1 MTNSKPII
9 VIATVGL
16 NSIGGIE
23 AYVRNMAQGFLAR
36 GWQVHCIATNSRG
49 DAFGKLGDGI
59 SCHDLSSLPLN
70 PKKVFTVAKLVNRIN
85 PDILLLNNCALL
97 HYALPLLNS
106 SIIPIAVL
114 HSDDPYFYNI
124 ASLFAHRIH
133 RWVAPATGLAK
144 EFRKHLRVEYSDAV
158 CVIPHGVSEQ
168 YFRPLESVAKGG
180 TCYRIAFVGFVAEN
194 KGADLLPEIMR
205 RVVQS
210 YPSIHLTVVGYG
222 PLYEQLEQQFLEA
235 GIEKNATFTG
245 PLSPEGVVGILSNSD
260 IFLLPTRI
268 EGFGLVIAEA
278 MMSGA
283 VPVVSRLAGITDTI
297 VTHNET
303 GMLVEVDDVE
313 GLSAAI
319 VDLLSNSDRLAL
331 MKLAAQKT
339 AREKFTLQRMID
351 VYERLFGS
359 ENERSI
365 MPSFGIAGWVYET
378 VREMTRKDSSGNYR
392 LQKKLSTVKRML
404 ASIAGK
410 VNVGDRDASSRAPER
425 EMTVRMNESTKE
437 DEESS
442 MATVVIVDKSPVLAG
457 AEWNLCILAE
467 HLNKAKFRVVIAAD
481 YPHSHHAV
489 YLKYGAEVLHRNTS
503 LKWWMGSERWRRP
516 LRGTDAIKRMIFA
529 RQLRH
534 IIAGSDAKIL
544 HVSLLKND
552 SWIDLAA
559 ARSMGL
565 KTVGS
570 VNSLLSQRHLDKR
583 CLELCDMLICGSD
596 FVAREIGGQ
605 TESSRIT
612 RIYSPISVAAT
623 ISLEERNIAKRELG
637 MNPDTFV
644 ISSVAM
650 LDPRKGHDVAIQAF
664 AKLSEEFSAA
674 TLLIVGGVYAESGN
688 AELERLQKLAFDSGV
703 SSRVV
708 FSGYISE
715 LRKVYVASD
724 IVLALSK
731 DGEAFGRVTAEAA
744 AHGRVAIATA
754 VGATPELIQ
763 DGITGF
769 LVHPNDPEAVAERC
783 RRVLVDKD
791 LALQIGVAAMEQ
803 VARNFH
809 PDMIARQTE
818 AVYERLLKP

>member
-1 MTNSKPII
+1 
-9 VIATVGL
+9 
-16 NSIGGIE
+16 
-23 AYVRNMAQGFLAR
+23 MAQGFLAR

-49 DAFGKLGDGI
+49 DAFGKLGVGI
-59 SCHDLSSLPLN
+59 SCHDLSSLPLSPN
-70 PKKVFTVAKLVNRIN
+70 KVFTVAKLVNKIN

-124 ASLFAHRIH
+124 ASLFAHRIY
-133 RWVAPATGLAK
+133 RWIAPTTGLAK
-144 EFRKHLRVEYSDAV
+144 EFRQYLPMEYSGAV
-158 CVIPHGVSEQ
+158 SIIPHGVSEQ
-168 YFRPLESVAKGG
+168 CFHPIEPVAKSGRN
-180 TCYRIAFVGFVAEN
+180 YRIAFVGFVAEN

-205 RVVQS
+205 RVVES
-210 YPSIHLTVVGYG
+210 HPSIHLTVVGYG
-222 PLYEQLEQQFLEA
+222 PLREQLEQQFLKA
-235 GIEKNATFTG
+235 GIEKNCTFTG
-245 PLSPEGVVGILSNSD
+245 PLSPEGVAGILGDSD

-278 MMSGA
+278 MMSGV

-303 GMLVEVDDVE
+303 GMLVEVDYVE
-313 GLSAAI
+313 GFSSAI
-319 VDLLSNSDRLAL
+319 LELLSNMDNLAL
-331 MKLAAQKT
+331 MRQNVLNAAQ
-339 AREKFTLQRMID
+339 ENFTLKRMID
-351 VYERLFGS
+351 DYELLFGL
-359 ENERSI
+359 EDDRPI
-365 MPSFGIAGWVYET
+365 IPRCGITGWVFET
-378 VREMTRKDSSGNYR
+378 VREMTKKDPSGVYR
-392 LQKKLSTVKRML
+392 LQKKLGTVKRVL

-410 VNVGDRDASSRAPER
+410 VEDCDTSSRATER
-425 EMTVRMNESTKE
+425 EMAVRMNESTKV
-437 DEESS
+437 DEKSS

-467 HLNKAKFRVVIAAD
+467 HLNKSKYRVVIAAD

-489 YLKYGAEVLHRNTS
+489 YLQYGAEVLHRNTG

-529 RQLRH
+529 RQLRY
-534 IIAGSDAKIL
+534 IIARSAAKIL

-552 SWIDLAA
+552 SWVDLAV

-583 CLELCDMLICGSD
+583 CLELCDMLVCGSD
-596 FVAREIGGQ
+596 FVAREIGGLA
-605 TESSRIT
+605 ESSRIT
-612 RIYSPISVAAT
+612 RIYSPISVAAA
-623 ISLEERNIAKRELG
+623 ISLEERNLAKRELG
-637 MNPDTFV
+637 LNLDTFV

-664 AKLSEEFSAA
+664 AKLFEEFPTAR
-674 TLLIVGGVYAESGN
+674 LLIVGGAYAENGA
-688 AELERLQKLAFDSGV
+688 AELVRLQKIAIDSGV
-703 SSRVV
+703 SSCVV

-715 LRKVYVASD
+715 LRKVYAASD

-744 AHGRVAIATA
+744 AHGCVAIATA

-763 DGITGF
+763 DGITGY
-769 LVHPNDPEAVAERC
+769 LVQPDDPDAVTVYC
-783 RRVLVDKD
+783 RRVLVDIA
-791 LALQIGVAAMEQ
+791 LAQRVGEAGREFVRL
-803 VARNFH
+803 NFH
-809 PDMIARQTE
+809 PDTITRQTE
-818 AVYERLLKP
+818 AVYERLLTS